1 MSPSTLEGAT
11 SPSVTSVLAA
21 SRKRAEAL
29 ETRDGSLL
37 RTLLAEELRY
47 THATGITHDR
57 EGYLAFVRDR
67 QQFRRVSLAVACTF
81 EDMDTVVVRGQLS
94 QTIQRHGE
102 SQRIDVQSLATEIW
116 VRRDGWRFAVFQS
129 TRLPG

>member
-1 MSPSTLEGAT
+1 M
-11 SPSVTSVLAA
+11 TSVLAA